1 MPSPSKRKGS
11 DWERAVVQMF
21 RDAGLPAERAYAS
34 NGRALGCHETVDC
47 IGAGLKIQAK
57 IRKSL
62 ASFLQVPEAC
72 DMVAFRQ
79 DRGPGMILMNIDR
92 FIELLVNSEDD

>member
-1 MPSPSKRKGS
+1 MSSPSKRKGS
-11 DWERAVVQMF
+11 DWERQIVQMF
-21 RDAGLPAERAYAS
+21 KDAGLPAERAYAS

-57 IRKSL
+57 IRKKM

-79 DRGPGMILMNIDR
+79 DRGPALVLMPLSR
-92 FIELLVNSEDD
+92 LIELLREDSDE

>member
-1 MPSPSKRKGS
+1 MSSPSKRKGS
-11 DWERAVVQMF
+11 DWERAIVQMF
-21 RDAGLPAERAYAS
+21 RDAGLPAERAFAS

-62 ASFLQVPEAC
+62 ASFLQVPEHC
-72 DMVAFRQ
+72 DAVCFRQ
-79 DRGPGMILMNIDR
+79 DRGPGMILMTMDR
-92 FIELLVNSEDD
+92 FIALLRNTED